1 MSRLVLYRTLLTLLL
16 APASLLAADKPNVL
30 FIAIDDLRPSLGCY
44 GDPIAKTPNI
54 DRLAST
60 ARQFNRAY
68 CMQSVCGPSRTAILT
83 GRLPDN
89 TGVWHNR
96 NRFRDRHPDLVTLPQ
111 LFKNNGYHTEGLGK
125 IFSGNRKELDPQS
138 WSGREILYLDG
149 WNNYAL
155 PENGNNQGKGTA
167 FERADVADEG
177 YRDGKLAKLAVET
190 LEKLSR
196 SGQPFF
202 LAVGFFKPHLPFN
215 APKSYWDLYDPEVF
229 EPGFSDKRTIGAP
242 DFAYPDHLEMGGYR
256 DVPKDERVSPEQ
268 ARELRHG
275 YYACVSYADAQ
286 VGKLL
291 HALDRLDLRDNTI
304 VVLWGDHGY
313 SLGEAGHWCKDTN
326 FELDTHVPL
335 MVRTPRM
342 AKPGVGSEALTEYV
356 DIYPTLAELAG
367 LTPPG
372 GLDGRSFAA
381 ALRDPGAA
389 GRDLVLSQF
398 SRPFEP
404 STPEIMG
411 YSIRTAT
418 QRYTRWIDW
427 LSRKVMAEELY
438 DYGLEASATRK
449 GSFLVEQRNLI
460 GSADYAEARDRLRS
474 KMDQTLRSRIR
485 TKQGPT
491 R

>member
-1 MSRLVLYRTLLTLLL
+1 
-16 APASLLAADKPNVL
+16 
-30 FIAIDDLRPSLGCY
+30 
-44 GDPIAKTPNI
+44 
-54 DRLAST
+54 
-60 ARQFNRAY
+60 
-68 CMQSVCGPSRTAILT
+68 
-83 GRLPDN
+83 
-89 TGVWHNR
+89 
-96 NRFRDRHPDLVTLPQ
+96 
-111 LFKNNGYHTEGLGK
+111 
-125 IFSGNRKELDPQS
+125 
-138 WSGREILYLDG
+138 
-149 WNNYAL
+149 
-155 PENGNNQGKGTA
+155 
-167 FERADVADEG
+167 
-177 YRDGKLAKLAVET
+177 
-190 LEKLSR
+190 
-196 SGQPFF
+196 
-202 LAVGFFKPHLPFN
+202 
-215 APKSYWDLYDPEVF
+215 
-229 EPGFSDKRTIGAP
+229 
-242 DFAYPDHLEMGGYR
+242 MGGYR

-291 HALDRLDLRDNTI
+291 RAIDRLDLRDNTI

-335 MVRTPRM
+335 MVRTPGM
-342 AKPGVGSEALTEYV
+342 AKPGVGTDALTEYV

-367 LTPPG
+367 LAPPG

-404 STPEIMG
+404 SAPEIMG

-427 LSRKVMAEELY
+427 LSRKVLAEELY

-460 GSADYAEARDRLRS
+460 GSADYAETRDRLRS
-474 KMDQTLRSRIR
+474 KMDETLRSRIR
-485 TKQGPT
+485 TKQGPA

>member
-1 MSRLVLYRTLLTLLL
+1 MSGFTFHCLLL
-16 APASLLAADKPNVL
+16 ILSLAPLSVHAAERPNVL
-30 FIAIDDLRPSLGCY
+30 FIAIDDLRPALGCY
-44 GDPIAKTPNI
+44 GDPIARTPNI
-54 DRLAST
+54 DRLSST

-83 GRLPDN
+83 GLLPDN

-111 LFKNNGYHTEGLGK
+111 LFKDNDYHAEGLGK

-138 WSGREILYLDG
+138 WSAPEILHLDG
-149 WNNYAL
+149 WSNYAL
-155 PENGNNQGKGTA
+155 PENGSIRGKGTA
-167 FERADVADEG
+167 FERADVPDEG
-177 YRDGKLAKLAVET
+177 YTDGKLARLAVET

-196 SGQPFF
+196 SEQPFF

-215 APKSYWDLYDPEVF
+215 APKSYWDLYDPSVF
-229 EPGFSDKRTIGAP
+229 EPGFSDKRAVGAP

-256 DVPKDERVSPEQ
+256 DVPKDERVSREQ
-268 ARELRHG
+268 ARDLRHG
-275 YYACVSYADAQ
+275 YYACVSYTDAQ

-291 HALDRLDLRDNTI
+291 RALDRLGLRDDTI
-304 VVLWGDHGY
+304 VLLWGDHGY

-326 FELDTHVPL
+326 FELDTRVPL
-335 MVRTPRM
+335 IVRTPGM
-342 AKPGVGSEALTEYV
+342 ARPGLGTDALTELV

-367 LTPPG
+367 LAPPD

-398 SRPFEP
+398 SRPFKP
-404 STPEIMG
+404 SAPEIMG

-418 QRYTRWIDW
+418 QRYTRWVDW
-427 LSRKVMAEELY
+427 PSRTVLAEELY
-438 DYGLEASATRK
+438 DYGVGTSATRS
-449 GSFLVEQRNLI
+449 GSSLVERRNLI
-460 GSADYAEARDRLRS
+460 GSADHAQARDRLRS
-474 KMDQTLRSRIR
+474 RMDQTLRSRIR
-485 TKQGPT
+485 SRQGPAQ
-491 R
+491 